1 MRSLPHDD
9 RRVREESA
17 ELYRVP
23 VAARIRE
30 LLDELWD
37 DPAFLAEVRERFEER
52 SAHGEFPALREA
64 LSKLPEQARDE
75 FLVQCWFDAVESLVP
90 PRTQPWDAMGE
101 TVDSYRE
108 LLYSGMASLF
118 AGTDYLPELAE
129 EWLAELSRVGYR
141 GMVPSPFHE
150 PSISWRLP
158 TKEQPYG
165 SYSVVSDNLGA
176 HTDAYAVVPEGSRQ
190 VLWLQLNGLR
200 SSKRGYREVRV
211 SDRPIRTDTAIVSA
225 LTALEGRA
233 VDVEG
238 LRESLERGDI
248 SLDESPYMQE
258 PENDRLSPL
267 GRDENPAGIDYVLL
281 LLRYHR
287 PDFGSL
293 SREEKSGL
301 IVHTCARINQFLE
314 ALRKLTSFLE
324 YGTPTG
330 QARAVTR
337 DADMD
342 VRAATLR
349 DVVGLTYREIGEEL
363 DVPPPKDFEIKG
375 DYPRVRQMVIRG
387 RKILVLALGEDGW
400 RRHIEAM
407 KAEAKRW
414 NSLSEVERDVEDWVE
429 YGLPYEEA
437 LRMATYDDELRKN

>member
-37 DPAFLAEVRERFEER
+37 DPAFFAEVRKRFEER
-52 SAHGEFPALREA
+52 SAHGEFPALRDA
-64 LSKLPEQARDE
+64 LSKIPEQARDE

-108 LLYSGMASLF
+108 LLYSGMASLL

-141 GMVPSPFHE
+141 GMVPFRSHD
-150 PSISWRLP
+150 SGISWRVP
-158 TKEQPYG
+158 TKEQPDRLE
-165 SYSVVSDNLGA
+165 STVSDNLGA
-176 HTDAYAVVPEGSRQ
+176 RKDAYAVVPEDSRQ
-190 VLWLQLNGLR
+190 VLSLQLNGQR

-211 SDRPIRTDTAIVSA
+211 SDKPIRTDTAIVSA

-233 VDVEG
+233 LNVEE
-238 LRESLERGDI
+238 LRESFEQDGT
-248 SLDESPYMQE
+248 SFDESLYVE
-258 PENDRLSPL
+258 ETINYGPL
-267 GRDENPAGIDYVLL
+267 PLDYVLL

-287 PDFGSL
+287 PDFSLL

-301 IVHTCARINQFLE
+301 LVHTCARINQFLD
-314 ALRKLTSFLE
+314 ALRKLMSFLE
-324 YGTPTG
+324 YGTPSG
-330 QARAVTR
+330 QAKAPTR
-337 DADMD
+337 DADKD
-342 VRAATLR
+342 VRATTLR

-363 DVPPPKDFEIKG
+363 DVPPPKDFEFKG

-414 NSLSEVERDVEDWVE
+414 NSLSVVEQEVEDWVE

-437 LRMATYDDELRKN
+437 LRMATHDHELRKK

>member
-1 MRSLPHDD
+1 MRSLPHDN

-37 DPAFLAEVRERFEER
+37 DPAFFAEVRKRFEER
-52 SAHGEFPALREA
+52 SAHGEFPALRDA
-64 LSKLPEQARDE
+64 LSNIPEQARDE
-75 FLVQCWFDAVESLVP
+75 FLVQCWFDAVEALAP

-108 LLYSGMASLF
+108 LLYSGMALLY
-118 AGTDYLPELAE
+118 AGTEYLPELAE

-141 GMVPSPFHE
+141 GMVPFPFHE
-150 PSISWRLP
+150 PGISWRLP
-158 TKEQPYG
+158 TKEQPDAFE
-165 SYSVVSDNLGA
+165 SAVSANLGA
-176 HTDAYAVVPEGSRQ
+176 SEDAYAVVPEDSRQ
-190 VLWLQLNGLR
+190 VLWLQLNGQR

-211 SDRPIRTDTAIVSA
+211 SDKPIRTDTAIVSA
-225 LTALEGRA
+225 LTALERRT

-238 LRESLERGDI
+238 LRESLEKGYI

-258 PENDRLSPL
+258 PENDGPPPL
-267 GRDENPAGIDYVLL
+267 GRDENPAGVDYVLL

-293 SREEKSGL
+293 SSEEKSGL
-301 IVHTCARINQFLE
+301 LVHACARINQFLA
-314 ALRKLTSFLE
+314 ALKKLTSFLE

-337 DADMD
+337 GADMD

-375 DYPRVRQMVIRG
+375 DYARVRQMVTRG

-414 NSLSEVERDVEDWVE
+414 NSLSEVEQEVEDWVE
-429 YGLPYEEA
+429 YGLPYKEA
-437 LRMATYDDELRKN
+437 LRMATLDYERRKN